1 MSSSPSSNLRGSSA
15 SGARTPSSSFS
26 SLLLLAL
33 IVVGAPLIFYVARGA
48 AGGFFAA
55 DDFHFLT
62 TARDGSWHHI
72 FAIGDGDR
80 FYRPVVQFWFAG
92 AVRVCG
98 QAAPC
103 FHLLHLAAHGVAGA
117 LLFALVYY
125 VSRDRA
131 LSSLT
136 TVVFMVSPGYAEAV
150 LWVSCATEVLSAVFL
165 LATVLLCLRAA
176 DTERRRTWLLAAAA
190 ALGAVFSHEAGT
202 ALFLLVPAF
211 LWLTGR
217 GRSIRVANLWP
228 FAVVG
233 LLFALALVVANW
245 RNPLLTEGD
254 YKFGLHMIRNGL
266 DYLVSLY
273 IGPHAATGYVTMALA
288 VSAVVAVGPS
298 SARLGAT
305 WMLLAML
312 PFLGFVSGTTSRYLY
327 APTMGFAWMIAGL
340 LVTLGDW
347 IERRS
352 GGTRLAAVTVGTV
365 SAFIVLRFS
374 VFTLEAIRDR
384 LDWFDAYK
392 TYATAF
398 ERMHPEARG
407 LREIAAPYPEH
418 PNVRVE
424 SIQPLLRWTL
434 ESPDLIVHVQPKPDG
449 KQ

>member
-1 MSSSPSSNLRGSSA
+1 M
-15 SGARTPSSSFS
+15 
-26 SLLLLAL
+26 LLAL
-33 IVVGAPLIFYVARGA
+33 VVVGAPLVFYVARGA

-62 TARDGSWHHI
+62 TARDGSWDHI
-72 FAIGDGDR
+72 FQIGDGAR

-98 QAAPC
+98 QTAPC
-103 FHLLHLAAHGVAGA
+103 FHLLHLAAHGLAGA

-125 VSRDRA
+125 VSRDRL

-150 LWVSCATEVLSAVFL
+150 LWVSCATEVLSALFL
-165 LATVLLCLRAA
+165 LATVLLCMRAA
-176 DTERRRTWLLAAAA
+176 DTQRRRTWMLAAAS

-211 LWLTGR
+211 WLTGR
-217 GRSIRVANLWP
+217 RRSIRVANLWP
-228 FAVVG
+228 FGVVG
-233 LLFALALVVANW
+233 LLFALALVLANW

-254 YKFGLHMIRNGL
+254 YRFGLHMVRNGL

-288 VSAVVAVGPS
+288 VSAVAAVGPS

-305 WMLLAML
+305 WMILTMI

-327 APTMGFAWMIAGL
+327 APTMGFAWMVAGL

-352 GGTRLAAVTVGTV
+352 GGERLAAVTVGTL
-365 SAFIVLRFS
+365 SAFIVIRFS
-374 VFTLEAIRDR
+374 VFTIEAIQDR

-392 TYATAF
+392 KRDRVRKDASGSATSPGDRSTLSRTP
-398 ERMHPEARG
+398 ERTSRVHSAVAQMDPRVARSN
-407 LREIAAPYPEH
+407 R
-418 PNVRVE
+418 
-424 SIQPLLRWTL
+424 
-434 ESPDLIVHVQPKPDG
+434 HVQPKPSG